1 LTDDWRALVSL
12 RILTF
17 MIFLNSLKETTAKV
31 IQLGKFAVFALICG
45 ISRGENGPLM
55 RDVIE
60 QWRADDA
67 TVQLGLMHCAGENA
81 IARKLQLLATW
92 EQRLADLDFDAM
104 DVENR
109 IDWILLQR
117 KLIRDRNLYEAQI
130 EKNKELREWLP
141 FSEQAENL
149 LLKHQQRGKITG
161 EETAEVLEN
170 IRLKLPDLQ
179 KKLEHPEKIPLT
191 AVQAL
196 AVAKQLTEW
205 KGHLDFVIDQQQGFV
220 PDFTWWVKN
229 PWAATSA
236 AMDSYAKQLREKI
249 AKQTG
254 GDDDPLIGSAVGATR
269 LAQELAYE
277 SIDYTA
283 DELIAFANREFAW
296 CEAEMKK
303 NAREMN
309 CGDDWKKAL
318 EKVKNDHAAV
328 GTQDEMVRDQAL
340 KSIAFVK
347 ENDLVTVPPL
357 CEEFWN
363 TRMSDPA
370 TQKMN
375 PYVAYGGQ
383 GVLVAFAHEDM
394 NHEDKQMAMRG
405 NNLHFLRVVVAHEL
419 IPGHHLQRYLGDRN
433 RPWRGAFNTPFLVEG
448 WALHW
453 EMRLWDLHYPQT
465 PEDRIGFLFWK
476 MHRCA
481 RIIVSLNF
489 HLGKMT
495 PEQMIQFLIERVGH
509 EKLGATSEVRRYISG
524 NYSALYQCG
533 YLLGGIQLNALQKEL
548 VRPGKLTEKQFHD
561 RVLTEGPIPIELIRA
576 AMLDQKLPRDAKPQ
590 WRFIDDQK

>member
-1 LTDDWRALVSL
+1 MLLTDEVVTVVSVHTLTSMSVFYATSLPMIRL
-12 RILTF
+12 RRLA
-17 MIFLNSLKETTAKV
+17 IFAM
-31 IQLGKFAVFALICG
+31 ICG
-45 ISRGENGPLM
+45 ISHAENGPQM

-60 QWRADDA
+60 QWQADDQS
-67 TVQLGLMHCAGENA
+67 VQLGLAHCAGEKA
-81 IARKLQLLATW
+81 TARKLQFLTTW
-92 EQRLADLDFDAM
+92 EQHLADLDFDAM
-104 DVENR
+104 DTENR
-109 IDWILLQR
+109 IDWILLHREITRNRNIIQAQN
-117 KLIRDRNLYEAQI
+117 KNSKESRD
-130 EKNKELREWLP
+130 WLP
-141 FSEQAENL
+141 FSEQAEDL
-149 LLKHQQRGKITG
+149 LLKHQQRAKISG
-161 EETAEVLEN
+161 EETAELLN
-170 IRLKLPDLQ
+170 SILQKLPELQ
-179 KKLEHPEKIPLT
+179 KKLEHPEKITLT

-196 AVAKQLTEW
+196 SVAKQVTEW
-205 KGHLDFVIDQQQGFV
+205 KEHLGFVIGQQEGFV
-220 PDFTWWVKN
+220 PNFSWWVKK

-236 AMDSYAKQLREKI
+236 AMDSYVKQLREKI

-254 GDDDPLIGSAVGATR
+254 GDDDPLIGSAVGSTR
-269 LAQELAYE
+269 LAQELAHE

-318 EKVKNDHAAV
+318 EKVKNDYAAV
-328 GTQDEMVRDQAL
+328 GTQDEMVRDQAM

-383 GVLVAFAHEDM
+383 GVLVAYAHEDM

-419 IPGHHLQRYLGDRN
+419 IPGHHLQRFLADRN
-433 RPWRGAFNTPFLVEG
+433 RTWRSAFNTPFLVEG

-453 EMRLWDLHYPQT
+453 EMRLWDLQYPQT

-524 NYSALYQCG
+524 NYPALYQCG

-590 WRFIDDQK
+590 WRFIDDRK

>member
-1 LTDDWRALVSL
+1 MTDDSASLVSTHT
-12 RILTF
+12 ITF
-17 MIFLNSLKETTAKV
+17 MTDSPSITAPMFR
-31 IQLGKFAVFALICG
+31 LGRLAILAILCG
-45 ISRGENGPLM
+45 VSHAENGPQM
-55 RDVIE
+55 RDVIDQWQADE
-60 QWRADDA
+60 QS
-67 TVQLGLMHCAGENA
+67 VQLGLAHCMGEKV
-81 IARKLQLLATW
+81 IARKMQLLDTW
-92 EQRLADLDFDAM
+92 EQRLTAVDFDSM

-109 IDWILLQR
+109 IDWILLHR
-117 KLIRDRNLYEAQI
+117 EISRNRNLYSAQS
-130 EKNKELREWLP
+130 KNDKDLRDWLP
-141 FSEQAENL
+141 FSEKAEDL
-149 LLKHQQRGKITG
+149 LLHHQQRIKISG
-161 EETAEVLEN
+161 EETAEVFAS
-170 IRLKLPDLQ
+170 ILKNLTELQ
-179 KKLEHPEKIPLT
+179 KKIEHPEKVSLT
-191 AVQAL
+191 AMQAL
-196 AVAKQLTEW
+196 SLSQRLNEW
-205 KGHLDFVIDQQQGFV
+205 KGHLGFVIGQQQGFV
-220 PDFTWWVKN
+220 PDFSWWVNK
-229 PWAATSA
+229 PWAATTA
-236 AMDSYAKQLREKI
+236 AIDSYAKQLREKI
-249 AKQTG
+249 ALQTG
-254 GDDDPLIGSAVGATR
+254 GENDPLVGIAVGAER
-269 LAQELAYE
+269 IAQELAHE

-318 EKVKNDHAAV
+318 ERVKNDHAAV
-328 GTQDEMVRDQAL
+328 GTQDEMVRDQAM
-340 KSIAFVK
+340 KSIAFIK
-347 ENDLVTVPPL
+347 ENNLVTVPPL

-370 TQKMN
+370 TQKTS

-383 GVLVAFAHEDM
+383 DVLVAFAHEDM
-394 NHEDKQMAMRG
+394 NHEDKLMAMRG

-419 IPGHHLQRYLGDRN
+419 IPGHHLQRFQGDRN

-495 PEQMIQFLIERVGH
+495 PEQMIQFLVERVGH
-509 EKLGATSEVRRYISG
+509 EKSGATSEVRRYIVG

-533 YLLGGIQLNALQKEL
+533 YLLGGIQLHALQKEL
-548 VRPGKLTEKQFHD
+548 VGSGKMTEQQFHD

-576 AMLDQKLPRDAKPQ
+576 TMTDQTLPRDAKPS
-590 WRFIDDQK
+590 WKFIENKK

>member
-1 LTDDWRALVSL
+1 MSL

-17 MIFLNSLKETTAKV
+17 MIFFNSLKETTAKV
-31 IQLGKFAVFALICG
+31 IRLGKFAIFALICG
-45 ISRGENGPLM
+45 ISRGENGPVM

-67 TVQLGLMHCAGENA
+67 TVQLGLAHCAGEKA
-81 IARKLQLLATW
+81 IVRKLQLLAQW

-109 IDWILLQR
+109 IDWILLHR
-117 KLIRDRNLYEAQI
+117 ELIRDRSLYEAQI
-130 EKNKELREWLP
+130 EKNKELRDWLP

-179 KKLEHPEKIPLT
+179 KKLEHPEKITLT
-191 AVQAL
+191 AEQAL
-196 AVAKQLTEW
+196 VVAKQVAEW

-254 GDDDPLIGSAVGATR
+254 GDNDPLIGSAVGATR

-283 DELIAFANREFAW
+283 DELIAFANSEFAW

-318 EKVKNDHAAV
+318 EKVKNDHAAI
-328 GTQDEMVRDQAL
+328 GTQDEMVRDQAM

-383 GVLVAFAHEDM
+383 GVLVAYAHEDM

-419 IPGHHLQRYLGDRN
+419 IPGHHLQRYLADRN

-495 PEQMIQFLIERVGH
+495 PQQMIQFLIERDGH

-524 NYSALYQCG
+524 SY
-533 YLLGGIQLNALQKEL
+533 
-548 VRPGKLTEKQFHD
+548 
-561 RVLTEGPIPIELIRA
+561 
-576 AMLDQKLPRDAKPQ
+576 
-590 WRFIDDQK
+590 